1 MRISLRA
8 VIGCTLLLFAAF
20 VCWRYLVSLRESP
33 VQWVEGG
40 LALSEEVWGQLRS
53 LWDAVRRYVYWIL
66 GVYVVVAALTVFF
79 EESNP
84 DRANLWLFTLLLFPY
99 VGLAAY
105 LFFGP
110 NVQSVPHRWR
120 VFRSSRR
127 RLKNGCGRAAPEA
140 ANGLERLLEVSSGAI
155 PTRGNSVRLLLD
167 GERTFSA
174 IEESLASARRTIH
187 LEYFSVAHD
196 GLGTRI
202 KDLLIDRSRAGV
214 EVRFLYDAVGSWHI
228 GREYVGELR
237 AAGVKVRAFMPVAFA
252 RFRSGL
258 NHRDHRKIVVVDGG
272 VGFVGGL
279 NVGDMYLGRD
289 PRMGRWR
296 DTHLRLEG
304 PAVRE
309 LDRVFLEL
317 WGQCVGGKAGKTECG
332 GPESPSPTPDGGE
345 NGGENGKKGPVEGV
359 PVQIASSG
367 PGPTFR
373 AIADG
378 YFQMIASACRRVWIT
393 TPYLVPGET
402 LSNALSIAA
411 RSGVDVRVIIPS
423 KADHTLVFWASQFNV
438 DTLLRNGVRVFSY
451 KGGFVHAK
459 TMVADSEVASVG
471 TANLD
476 VRSLEINYEVQAFM
490 RSKELAAQLESA
502 FLDDQELCEEESL
515 SGRRNRPLIRKVQ
528 AAVGRLWSAL
538 L

>member
-8 VIGCTLLLFAAF
+8 VVGCALLLLAAF
-20 VCWRYLVSLRESP
+20 VCWRYLASLRESP
-33 VQWVEGG
+33 VRWVEGG

-120 VFRSSRR
+120 VFQSARR
-127 RLKNGCGRAAPEA
+127 RSKNGCGRAAPEA
-140 ANGLERLLEVSSGAI
+140 ANGLERLLEVSSGAA

-174 IEESLASARRTIH
+174 IEEALASARRTIH
-187 LEYFSVAHD
+187 MEYFSVAHD

-237 AAGVKVRAFMPVAFA
+237 AAGVEVRAFMPVAFA

-258 NHRDHRKIVVVDGG
+258 NHRDHRKIVVVDGR

-279 NVGDMYLGRD
+279 NVGDMYLGGD

-317 WGQCVGGKAGKTECG
+317 WGQCVGGADKTGGKTDEAECG
-332 GPESPSPTPDGGE
+332 GPESGE
-345 NGGENGKKGPVEGV
+345 NDGEDGKKDVVEGV

-367 PGPTFR
+367 PGPAFR

-378 YFQMIASACRRVWIT
+378 YFQMIASARRRVWIT
-393 TPYLVPGET
+393 TPYLVPGEA

-411 RSGVDVRVIIPS
+411 RSGVDVRVVIPS

-490 RSKELAAQLESA
+490 HSRELAAQLETA

-515 SGRRNRPLIRKVQ
+515 SGRRGRPLVQKVQ

>member
-8 VIGCTLLLFAAF
+8 VVGCTLLLLAAF
-20 VCWRYLVSLRESP
+20 VCWSYLASLRESP
-33 VQWVEGG
+33 VRWVEGG

-279 NVGDMYLGRD
+279 NVGDMYLGGD

-309 LDRVFLEL
+309 LERVFLEL
-317 WGQCVGGKAGKTECG
+317 WGQCVGGANKTGGKTDEAECG
-332 GPESPSPTPDGGE
+332 GPESGE
-345 NGGENGKKGPVEGV
+345 NGGEDGKKDVVEGV

-367 PGPTFR
+367 PGPAFR

-378 YFQMIASACRRVWIT
+378 YFQMIASARRRVWIT
-393 TPYLVPGET
+393 TPYLVPGEA

-490 RSKELAAQLESA
+490 RSRELAAQLETA

-515 SGRRNRPLIRKVQ
+515 SGRRGRPLVQKVQ

>member
-1 MRISLRA
+1 M
-8 VIGCTLLLFAAF
+8 
-20 VCWRYLVSLRESP
+20 
-33 VQWVEGG
+33 
-40 LALSEEVWGQLRS
+40 
-53 LWDAVRRYVYWIL
+53 
-66 GVYVVVAALTVFF
+66 
-79 EESNP
+79 
-84 DRANLWLFTLLLFPY
+84 
-99 VGLAAY
+99 
-105 LFFGP
+105 
-110 NVQSVPHRWR
+110 
-120 VFRSSRR
+120 
-127 RLKNGCGRAAPEA
+127 
-140 ANGLERLLEVSSGAI
+140 
-155 PTRGNSVRLLLD
+155 
-167 GERTFSA
+167 
-174 IEESLASARRTIH
+174 
-187 LEYFSVAHD
+187 
-196 GLGTRI
+196 
-202 KDLLIDRSRAGV
+202 

-279 NVGDMYLGRD
+279 NVGDMYLGGD

-309 LDRVFLEL
+309 LERVFLEL
-317 WGQCVGGKAGKTECG
+317 WGQCVGGADKTGGKTDEAECG
-332 GPESPSPTPDGGE
+332 GPESGE
-345 NGGENGKKGPVEGV
+345 NGGEDGKKDVVEGV

-367 PGPTFR
+367 PGPAFR

-378 YFQMIASACRRVWIT
+378 YFQMIASARRRVWIT
-393 TPYLVPGET
+393 TPYLVPGEA

-490 RSKELAAQLESA
+490 RSRELAAQLETA

-515 SGRRNRPLIRKVQ
+515 SGRRSRPLIQKVQ

>member
-8 VIGCTLLLFAAF
+8 LVGCTLLLLAAF
-20 VCWRYLVSLRESP
+20 VCWRYLASLRESP
-33 VQWVEGG
+33 VRWVEGG

-53 LWDAVRRYVYWIL
+53 LWDEVRRYVYWIL

-110 NVQSVPHRWR
+110 NVRSVPHRWR

-127 RLKNGCGRAAPEA
+127 RSKNRSGRAAPEA
-140 ANGLERLLEVSSGAI
+140 ADGLERLLEVSSGAV
-155 PTRGNSVRLLLD
+155 PTRGNAVRILLD

-174 IEESLASARRTIH
+174 IEEALASARRTIH
-187 LEYFSVAHD
+187 MEYFSVAHD
-196 GLGTRI
+196 ELGTRI
-202 KDLLIDRSRAGV
+202 KKLLIDRARAGV
-214 EVRFLYDAVGSWHI
+214 KVRFLYDAVGSWRI
-228 GREYVGELR
+228 GREYVDELR
-237 AAGVKVRAFMPVAFA
+237 AAGVQVRAFMPVAFA

-317 WGQCVGGKAGKTECG
+317 WGQCVGEKAGKTECG

>member
-1 MRISLRA
+1 MRVSLRA
-8 VIGCTLLLFAAF
+8 VLWYTLLLALAF
-20 VCWRYLVSLRESP
+20 VCWRYLASLRESP
-33 VQWVEGG
+33 LRWAEGG

-53 LWDAVRRYVYWIL
+53 LWNAVRRYVYWIL
-66 GVYVVVAALTVFF
+66 GAYAVVAALTVFF

-84 DRANLWLFTLLLFPY
+84 DRANLWLFTLLLFPF

-110 NVQSVPHRWR
+110 NVRSVPHRWR

-127 RLKNGCGRAAPEA
+127 RRKGHPFGASHEA
-140 ANGLERLLEVSSGAI
+140 ANGLERLLEVSSGAV
-155 PTRGNSVRLLLD
+155 PTTGNAARILLD
-167 GERTFSA
+167 GEQTFSA
-174 IEESLASARRTIH
+174 IEETLASARSVIH
-187 LEYFSVAHD
+187 MEYFSVARD
-196 GLGTRI
+196 KQGTRI
-202 KDLLIDRSRAGV
+202 KDLLIDRVRAGV
-214 EVRFLYDAVGSWHI
+214 KVRFLYDAVGSWRI
-228 GREYVGELR
+228 GREYVEELR
-237 AAGVKVRAFMPVAFA
+237 AAGAEVRAFMPAAFA

-272 VGFVGGL
+272 VGFLGGL
-279 NVGDMYLGRD
+279 NIGDRYRGED
-289 PRMGRWR
+289 PRLGRWR

-317 WGQCVGGKAGKTECG
+317 WTQCIDGKAVCEVQEPQSQTQGN
-332 GPESPSPTPDGGE
+332 PSPE
-345 NGGENGKKGPVEGV
+345 REGV

-367 PGPTFR
+367 PGFAFR

-378 YFQMIASACRRVWIT
+378 YFHLIASARRRVWIT
-393 TPYLVPGET
+393 TPYLVPGEA

-423 KADHTLVFWASQFNV
+423 EADHTLVFWASQFNA
-438 DTLLRNGVRVFSY
+438 DTLLKNGIRVFSY
-451 KGGFVHAK
+451 KGGFIHAK
-459 TMVADSEVASVG
+459 TMVADSEIASIG

-490 RSKELAAQLESA
+490 RSKELAAELETA
-502 FLDDQELCEEESL
+502 FLNDLELSEEESL
-515 SGRRNRPLIRKVQ
+515 AGRRGRPLVKKVQ
-528 AAVGRLWSAL
+528 AAIGRL
-538 L
+538 